1 MKKRRIFSLITA
13 LTFAAAPLVAA
24 FHMRA
29 AERTFMLDAGHGG
42 SDSGAVYNGRLEKN
56 DNLRITLAV
65 GERLARSGE
74 RVLYTR
80 TDDSTVDLTYRSTMA
95 NSAGAT
101 YFVSFHRNSASTVG
115 RGVEVYYYTGLS
127 AQSTAARMA
136 APVQDALVACGFHN
150 RGVKQAKFSVL
161 RRTSMPAILVELAFI
176 NNEAENAKLD
186 AEFDRI
192 ADAIA
197 SALLSFVGK
206 TLTPATTQPPETEPP
221 TTEPKATE
229 PKATEPPTTEPKAT
243 EPKATKPQITNPP
256 ETKPQVTNPPE
267 TKPQVTNPPETT
279 PPATS
284 PPETSVSETTAPE
297 TQPAGTVTES
307 TADTVS
313 EPEADDS
320 EAASPDN
327 APSSGAESTSLADE
341 SEPSSGETQKPGRG
355 RYFMIAAFLI
365 IAAVCV
371 TAAVLTRKRDKTDG
385 R

>member
-150 RGVKQAKFSVL
+150 RGVKQANFSVL

-186 AEFDRI
+186 SEFDRI

-229 PKATEPPTTEPKAT
+229 PKATEPP
-243 EPKATKPQITNPP
+243 ATKPQI
-256 ETKPQVTNPPE
+256 
-267 TKPQVTNPPETT
+267 TNPPETT

-313 EPEADDS
+313 EPEADAS

>member
-13 LTFAAAPLVAA
+13 LTFAAAPLAAA

-136 APVQDALVACGFHN
+136 APVQDALVVCGFHN

-186 AEFDRI
+186 SEFDRI

-229 PKATEPPTTEPKAT
+229 PP
-243 EPKATKPQITNPP
+243 ATKPQI
-256 ETKPQVTNPPE
+256 TNPPE

-313 EPEADDS
+313 EPEADAS

>member
-13 LTFAAAPLVAA
+13 LTFAAAPLVAV

-186 AEFDRI
+186 SEFYRI

-243 EPKATKPQITNPP
+243 KPKATKPQITNPP
-256 ETKPQVTNPPE
+256 ETKPQA
-267 TKPQVTNPPETT
+267 TNPPETT

>member
-13 LTFAAAPLVAA
+13 LTFAAAPLVAV

-115 RGVEVYYYTGLS
+115 RGVEVYYHTSLS

-150 RGVKQAKFSVL
+150 RGVKQANFSVL

-186 AEFDRI
+186 SEFDRI

-229 PKATEPPTTEPKAT
+229 PKTTEPKAT
-243 EPKATKPQITNPP
+243 EPPATKPPATNPP
-256 ETKPQVTNPPE
+256 ETKPQ
-267 TKPQVTNPPETT
+267 
-279 PPATS
+279 ATR

-307 TADTVS
+307 AADTVS
-313 EPEADDS
+313 EPEADAS

-341 SEPSSGETQKPGRG
+341 SEPSSGETEKPGRG

-365 IAAVCV
+365 IAAVCI

>member
-150 RGVKQAKFSVL
+150 RGVKQANFSVL

-186 AEFDRI
+186 SEFDRI

-229 PKATEPPTTEPKAT
+229 PPTTEPKAT

-256 ETKPQVTNPPE
+256 ET
-267 TKPQVTNPPETT
+267 T

-284 PPETSVSETTAPE
+284 PPGTSVSETTAPV

-307 TADTVS
+307 AAVTVS
-313 EPEADDS
+313 EPEADAS

>member
-1 MKKRRIFSLITA
+1 MIKRRIFSLITA

-24 FHMRA
+24 FHLRA

-115 RGVEVYYYTGLS
+115 RGVEVYYHTSLS

-150 RGVKQAKFSVL
+150 RGVKQANFSVL

-186 AEFDRI
+186 SEFDRI

-229 PKATEPPTTEPKAT
+229 PKTTEPKAT
-243 EPKATKPQITNPP
+243 EPPATKPPATNPP
-256 ETKPQVTNPPE
+256 ETKPQ
-267 TKPQVTNPPETT
+267 
-279 PPATS
+279 ATR

-307 TADTVS
+307 AADTVS
-313 EPEADDS
+313 EPEADAS

-341 SEPSSGETQKPGRG
+341 SEPSSGETEKPGRG

-365 IAAVCV
+365 IAAVCI

>member
-13 LTFAAAPLVAA
+13 LTFAAAPLVTA

-136 APVQDALVACGFHN
+136 APVQDALVACGFHK

-186 AEFDRI
+186 SEFDRI

-229 PKATEPPTTEPKAT
+229 PKATEPKAT
-243 EPKATKPQITNPP
+243 EPKA
-256 ETKPQVTNPPE
+256 

-313 EPEADDS
+313 EPEADAS

>member
-186 AEFDRI
+186 SEFYRI

-229 PKATEPPTTEPKAT
+229 PPA
-243 EPKATKPQITNPP
+243 
-256 ETKPQVTNPPE
+256 

-313 EPEADDS
+313 EPETDAS

>member
-13 LTFAAAPLVAA
+13 MTFAAAPLVTA

-150 RGVKQAKFSVL
+150 RGVKQANFSVL

-186 AEFDRI
+186 SEFDRI

-229 PKATEPPTTEPKAT
+229 PP
-243 EPKATKPQITNPP
+243 ATKPQA
-256 ETKPQVTNPPE
+256 
-267 TKPQVTNPPETT
+267 TNPPETT

-313 EPEADDS
+313 EPETDAS

>member
-1 MKKRRIFSLITA
+1 MIKRRIFSLITA

-24 FHMRA
+24 FHLRA

-186 AEFDRI
+186 SEFDRI

-229 PKATEPPTTEPKAT
+229 PP
-243 EPKATKPQITNPP
+243 ATKPQITNPP
-256 ETKPQVTNPPE
+256 ETKPQA
-267 TKPQVTNPPETT
+267 TNPPETT

-307 TADTVS
+307 AAVTVS
-313 EPEADDS
+313 EPEADAS

>member
-1 MKKRRIFSLITA
+1 MKNRRIFSLIIA
-13 LTFAAAPLVAA
+13 LIFAAVPFTAA
-24 FHMRA
+24 FHLRA

-150 RGVKQAKFSVL
+150 RGVKQANFSVL

-176 NNEAENAKLD
+176 NNEVENAKLD
-186 AEFDRI
+186 SEFDRI

-221 TTEPKATE
+221 TTEPPT
-229 PKATEPPTTEPKAT
+229 TDPPTTEPEVT
-243 EPKATKPQITNPP
+243 DPPATKPP
-256 ETKPQVTNPPE
+256 VTNPPT
-267 TKPQVTNPPETT
+267 TKPPVTEPPKTD
-279 PPATS
+279 PPATQT
-284 PPETSVSETTAPE
+284 PETSASETTVTE
-297 TQPAGTVTES
+297 TQPAETVTES
-307 TADTVS
+307 AAGTES
-313 EPEADDS
+313 ETET
-320 EAASPDN
+320 AASGVTSRD
-327 APSSGAESTSLADE
+327 ADPSSGAGSTSADDE
-341 SEPSSGETQKPGRG
+341 SASSSGETGETGRG

>member
-136 APVQDALVACGFHN
+136 APVQYALVACGFHN
-150 RGVKQAKFSVL
+150 RGVKQANFSVL

-186 AEFDRI
+186 SEFDRI

-256 ETKPQVTNPPE
+256 ETKPQA
-267 TKPQVTNPPETT
+267 TNPPETT

-313 EPEADDS
+313 EPEADAS
-320 EAASPDN
+320 EAASQDN
-327 APSSGAESTSLADE
+327 APSSGAESTFLADE
-341 SEPSSGETQKPGRG
+341 SEPSSGETEKPGHG

>member
-150 RGVKQAKFSVL
+150 RGVKQANFSVL

-186 AEFDRI
+186 SEFDRI

-229 PKATEPPTTEPKAT
+229 PKTTEPKAT
-243 EPKATKPQITNPP
+243 EPPATKPPATNPP
-256 ETKPQVTNPPE
+256 ETKPQ
-267 TKPQVTNPPETT
+267 
-279 PPATS
+279 ATR

-307 TADTVS
+307 AADTVS
-313 EPEADDS
+313 EPEADAS

-341 SEPSSGETQKPGRG
+341 SEPSSGETEKPGRG

-365 IAAVCV
+365 IAAVCI

>member
-13 LTFAAAPLVAA
+13 LTFAAAPLVTA

-186 AEFDRI
+186 SEFDRI

-229 PKATEPPTTEPKAT
+229 PKAT
-243 EPKATKPQITNPP
+243 KPQI
-256 ETKPQVTNPPE
+256 
-267 TKPQVTNPPETT
+267 TNPPETT

-284 PPETSVSETTAPE
+284 PPETSVSETTAPV

-307 TADTVS
+307 AAVTVS
-313 EPEADDS
+313 EPEAGAS

-341 SEPSSGETQKPGRG
+341 SKPSSGETQKPGRG

>member
-13 LTFAAAPLVAA
+13 LTFAAAPLAAA

-150 RGVKQAKFSVL
+150 RGVKQANFSVL

-206 TLTPATTQPPETEPP
+206 TLTLATTQPPETEPP

-256 ETKPQVTNPPE
+256 ET
-267 TKPQVTNPPETT
+267 T

-284 PPETSVSETTAPE
+284 PPETSVSETTAPV

-307 TADTVS
+307 AADTVS
-313 EPEADDS
+313 EPEADAS

-371 TAAVLTRKRDKTDG
+371 TAAVLTRKRDKTDE

>member
-1 MKKRRIFSLITA
+1 MIKRRIFSLITA

-24 FHMRA
+24 FHLRA

-186 AEFDRI
+186 SEFDRI

-229 PKATEPPTTEPKAT
+229 PPA
-243 EPKATKPQITNPP
+243 
-256 ETKPQVTNPPE
+256 TKPQVTN
-267 TKPQVTNPPETT
+267 

>member
-13 LTFAAAPLVAA
+13 LTLAAAPLVAV

-186 AEFDRI
+186 SEFYRI

-229 PKATEPPTTEPKAT
+229 PPA
-243 EPKATKPQITNPP
+243 
-256 ETKPQVTNPPE
+256 TKPQVTNPPE
-267 TKPQVTNPPETT
+267 TKPQATNPPETT

-307 TADTVS
+307 AAVTVS
-313 EPEADDS
+313 EPEADAS

>member
-95 NSAGAT
+95 NSADAT

-136 APVQDALVACGFHN
+136 APIQDALVACGFHN

-186 AEFDRI
+186 SEFYRI

-243 EPKATKPQITNPP
+243 EPKATKPQA
-256 ETKPQVTNPPE
+256 
-267 TKPQVTNPPETT
+267 TNPPETT
-279 PPATS
+279 SPATS

-307 TADTVS
+307 AAVTVS
-313 EPEADDS
+313 EPEADAS

>member
-95 NSAGAT
+95 NSADAT

-150 RGVKQAKFSVL
+150 RGVKQANFSVL

-186 AEFDRI
+186 SEFDRI

-229 PKATEPPTTEPKAT
+229 PP
-243 EPKATKPQITNPP
+243 ATKPQITNPP
-256 ETKPQVTNPPE
+256 ETKPQA
-267 TKPQVTNPPETT
+267 TNPPETT

-341 SEPSSGETQKPGRG
+341 NEPSSGETQKPGRG

>member
-150 RGVKQAKFSVL
+150 RGVKQANFSVL

-186 AEFDRI
+186 SEFDRI

-229 PKATEPPTTEPKAT
+229 PKT
-243 EPKATKPQITNPP
+243 TKPQITNPP
-256 ETKPQVTNPPE
+256 ETKPQA
-267 TKPQVTNPPETT
+267 TNPPETT

-284 PPETSVSETTAPE
+284 PPETSVSETTAPV
-297 TQPAGTVTES
+297 TQPAG
-307 TADTVS
+307 TVS
-313 EPEADDS
+313 EPEADAS

-371 TAAVLTRKRDKTDG
+371 TAAVLTRKRNKTDG

>member
-13 LTFAAAPLVAA
+13 LTFAAAPLVAV

-186 AEFDRI
+186 SEFDRI

-197 SALLSFVGK
+197 SGNRASDDRAEGNRAACDEASDNK
-206 TLTPATTQPPETEPP
+206 SSGNEASGNKSSGNHPSGN
-221 TTEPKATE
+221 K
-229 PKATEPPTTEPKAT
+229 
-243 EPKATKPQITNPP
+243 
-256 ETKPQVTNPPE
+256 
-267 TKPQVTNPPETT
+267 
-279 PPATS
+279 
-284 PPETSVSETTAPE
+284 
-297 TQPAGTVTES
+297 PAG
-307 TADTVS
+307 DF
-313 EPEADDS
+313 
-320 EAASPDN
+320 
-327 APSSGAESTSLADE
+327 G
-341 SEPSSGETQKPGRG
+341 
-355 RYFMIAAFLI
+355 I
-365 IAAVCV
+365 
-371 TAAVLTRKRDKTDG
+371 
-385 R
+385 

>member
-150 RGVKQAKFSVL
+150 RGVKQANFSVL

-186 AEFDRI
+186 SEFDRI

-229 PKATEPPTTEPKAT
+229 PP
-243 EPKATKPQITNPP
+243 ATKPPVTNPP
-256 ETKPQVTNPPE
+256 ETNPPE

-313 EPEADDS
+313 EPESDDS

-341 SEPSSGETQKPGRG
+341 REPSSGETQKTGARKIFYDRG
-355 RYFMIAAFLI
+355 ISHNRGGM
-365 IAAVCV
+365 CH
-371 TAAVLTRKRDKTDG
+371 RGSSDKEA
-385 R
+385 

>member
-13 LTFAAAPLVAA
+13 LTFAAVPLVAA

-150 RGVKQAKFSVL
+150 RGVKQANFSVL

-229 PKATEPPTTEPKAT
+229 PKATEPP
-243 EPKATKPQITNPP
+243 ATKPQITNPP
-256 ETKPQVTNPPE
+256 ETKPQA
-267 TKPQVTNPPETT
+267 TNPPETT

-307 TADTVS
+307 AADTVS
-313 EPEADDS
+313 EPEADAS

-327 APSSGAESTSLADE
+327 APSSGTESTSLADE
-341 SEPSSGETQKPGRG
+341 SEPSSGETLKPGRG

>member
-1 MKKRRIFSLITA
+1 MIKRRIFSLITA

-115 RGVEVYYYTGLS
+115 RGVEVYYHTSLS

-150 RGVKQAKFSVL
+150 RGVKQANFSVL

-186 AEFDRI
+186 SEFDRI

-229 PKATEPPTTEPKAT
+229 PKTTEPKAT
-243 EPKATKPQITNPP
+243 EPPATKPPA
-256 ETKPQVTNPPE
+256 TNPPE

-307 TADTVS
+307 AADTVS
-313 EPEADDS
+313 EPEADAS
-320 EAASPDN
+320 ESASPDN

-341 SEPSSGETQKPGRG
+341 SEPSSGETEKPGRG

-365 IAAVCV
+365 IAAVCI

>member
-150 RGVKQAKFSVL
+150 RGVKQANFSVL

-186 AEFDRI
+186 SEFDRI

-229 PKATEPPTTEPKAT
+229 PKTTEPKAT
-243 EPKATKPQITNPP
+243 EPPATKPPA
-256 ETKPQVTNPPE
+256 TNPPE

-307 TADTVS
+307 AADTVS
-313 EPEADDS
+313 EPEADAS

>member
-186 AEFDRI
+186 SEFYRI

-256 ETKPQVTNPPE
+256 ETKPQA
-267 TKPQVTNPPETT
+267 TNPPETT

>member
-13 LTFAAAPLVAA
+13 LTFAAAPLVTA

-95 NSAGAT
+95 NSADAT

-150 RGVKQAKFSVL
+150 RGVKQANFSVL

-186 AEFDRI
+186 SEFDRI

-243 EPKATKPQITNPP
+243 EPKATKPQA
-256 ETKPQVTNPPE
+256 
-267 TKPQVTNPPETT
+267 TNPPETT

-341 SEPSSGETQKPGRG
+341 NEPSSGETQKPGRG

>member
-42 SDSGAVYNGRLEKN
+42 SDSGAVYNSRLEKN

-186 AEFDRI
+186 SEFDRI

-229 PKATEPPTTEPKAT
+229 PPA
-243 EPKATKPQITNPP
+243 
-256 ETKPQVTNPPE
+256 TKPQVTN
-267 TKPQVTNPPETT
+267 

>member
-13 LTFAAAPLVAA
+13 LTFAAAPLVTA

-136 APVQDALVACGFHN
+136 APIQDALVACGFHN

-186 AEFDRI
+186 SEFDRI

-229 PKATEPPTTEPKAT
+229 PP
-243 EPKATKPQITNPP
+243 ATKPQITNPP
-256 ETKPQVTNPPE
+256 ETKPQA
-267 TKPQVTNPPETT
+267 TNPPETT

-307 TADTVS
+307 AAVTVS
-313 EPEADDS
+313 EPEADAS

>member
-65 GERLARSGE
+65 GERLVRSGE

-150 RGVKQAKFSVL
+150 RGVKQANFSVL

-186 AEFDRI
+186 SEFDRI

-229 PKATEPPTTEPKAT
+229 PKATEP
-243 EPKATKPQITNPP
+243 KATKPQITNPP
-256 ETKPQVTNPPE
+256 ETKPQA
-267 TKPQVTNPPETT
+267 TNPPETT
-279 PPATS
+279 PPETS

-307 TADTVS
+307 AADTVS
-313 EPEADDS
+313 EPEADAS

>member
-13 LTFAAAPLVAA
+13 LTFAAAPLVAV

-186 AEFDRI
+186 SEFDRI

-229 PKATEPPTTEPKAT
+229 PP
-243 EPKATKPQITNPP
+243 ATKPQITNPP
-256 ETKPQVTNPPE
+256 ETKPQA
-267 TKPQVTNPPETT
+267 TNPPETT

-307 TADTVS
+307 AAVTVS
-313 EPEADDS
+313 EPEADAS

-341 SEPSSGETQKPGRG
+341 SGARKKFNDSGISHNRGGMSHRGSS
-355 RYFMIAAFLI
+355 
-365 IAAVCV
+365 
-371 TAAVLTRKRDKTDG
+371 DKEA
-385 R
+385 

>member
-13 LTFAAAPLVAA
+13 LTFAAAPLVTA
-24 FHMRA
+24 FHMRG

-150 RGVKQAKFSVL
+150 RGVKQANFSVL

-186 AEFDRI
+186 PEFDRI

-206 TLTPATTQPPETEPP
+206 TLTPATTQPPETVPP

-229 PKATEPPTTEPKAT
+229 PP
-243 EPKATKPQITNPP
+243 ATKPQI
-256 ETKPQVTNPPE
+256 
-267 TKPQVTNPPETT
+267 TNPPETT

-307 TADTVS
+307 AADTVS
-313 EPEADDS
+313 EPEADAS

>member
-1 MKKRRIFSLITA
+1 M
-13 LTFAAAPLVAA
+13 
-24 FHMRA
+24 
-29 AERTFMLDAGHGG
+29 AEAIP
-42 SDSGAVYNGRLEKN
+42 GAVYNGRLEKN

-186 AEFDRI
+186 SEFDRI

-229 PKATEPPTTEPKAT
+229 PPA
-243 EPKATKPQITNPP
+243 
-256 ETKPQVTNPPE
+256 TKPQVTN
-267 TKPQVTNPPETT
+267 

>member
-13 LTFAAAPLVAA
+13 LTFAAAPLAAA

-150 RGVKQAKFSVL
+150 RGVKQANFSVL

-186 AEFDRI
+186 SEFDRI

-206 TLTPATTQPPETEPP
+206 TLTPATTQPPETGPP

-229 PKATEPPTTEPKAT
+229 PP
-243 EPKATKPQITNPP
+243 ATKPPA
-256 ETKPQVTNPPE
+256 TNPPE

-307 TADTVS
+307 AADTVS
-313 EPEADDS
+313 EPEADAS

-341 SEPSSGETQKPGRG
+341 SEPSSGETEKPGRG

-365 IAAVCV
+365 IAAVCI

>member
-127 AQSTAARMA
+127 ALSTAARMA
-136 APVQDALVACGFHN
+136 APVQDALVVCGFHN

-186 AEFDRI
+186 SEFDRI

-229 PKATEPPTTEPKAT
+229 PKATEPP
-243 EPKATKPQITNPP
+243 ATKPQITNPP
-256 ETKPQVTNPPE
+256 ETKPQA
-267 TKPQVTNPPETT
+267 TNPPETT

-307 TADTVS
+307 AADTVS

>member
-13 LTFAAAPLVAA
+13 LTFAAAPLAAA

-150 RGVKQAKFSVL
+150 RGVKQANFSVL

-197 SALLSFVGK
+197 SALLTFVGK

-229 PKATEPPTTEPKAT
+229 PKATEPKAT
-243 EPKATKPQITNPP
+243 EPPATKPQI
-256 ETKPQVTNPPE
+256 
-267 TKPQVTNPPETT
+267 TNPPETT

-284 PPETSVSETTAPE
+284 PPETSVSETTAPV

-307 TADTVS
+307 AADTVS
-313 EPEADDS
+313 EPEADAS

-341 SEPSSGETQKPGRG
+341 SEPSSGETQKPERG

>member
-186 AEFDRI
+186 SEFYRI

-229 PKATEPPTTEPKAT
+229 PP
-243 EPKATKPQITNPP
+243 ATKPQITNPP
-256 ETKPQVTNPPE
+256 ETKPQA
-267 TKPQVTNPPETT
+267 TNPPETT

-307 TADTVS
+307 AAVTVS
-313 EPEADDS
+313 EPEADAS

>member
-13 LTFAAAPLVAA
+13 LTFAAAPLVTA

-186 AEFDRI
+186 SEFDRI

-221 TTEPKATE
+221 TTE

-267 TKPQVTNPPETT
+267 TKPQATNPPETT

-284 PPETSVSETTAPE
+284 PPETSVSETTAPV

-307 TADTVS
+307 AADTVS
-313 EPEADDS
+313 EPEANAS

>member
-150 RGVKQAKFSVL
+150 RGVKQANFSVL

-186 AEFDRI
+186 SEFDRI

-229 PKATEPPTTEPKAT
+229 PKATEP
-243 EPKATKPQITNPP
+243 KATKPQITNPP
-256 ETKPQVTNPPE
+256 ETKPQA
-267 TKPQVTNPPETT
+267 TNPPETT

-284 PPETSVSETTAPE
+284 PPETSVSETTAPV

-307 TADTVS
+307 AADTVS
-313 EPEADDS
+313 EPEADAS